1 MDEKT
6 IAMQALSKLFDS
18 FPAYIDSSEI
28 PEIDLYMDQVTTFMD
43 THLSG
48 TKRNPEDKTL
58 TKTMINNYVKDHLIP
73 APEKKKYSKDHVLL
87 LLMIYYSKNILSISD
102 ISAILKPIT
111 ESLFHTEGNYTL
123 EDFYDSLHK
132 QSISQM
138 DVIKEELYA
147 QFKKAKDWSETV
159 ALSDSSIDQDFLAKY
174 TYFFLLGMD
183 ISLKKLLLERMI
195 DEIAQQT
202 ETKEKKRRKKNQKR
216 KRSQK
221 KKRNRRKRV
230 RRGKVKASS
239 YFSSSRSNTRS

>member
-73 APEKKKYSKDHVLL
+73 APEKKKYSKDHMLL

-123 EDFYDSLHK
+123 EDFYNSLHK

-147 QFKKAKDWSETV
+147 QFQKAKDWSETV
-159 ALSDSSIDQDFLAKY
+159 ALSDSSIDRDFLAKY
-174 TYFFLLGMD
+174 AYFFLLGMD

-202 ETKEKKRRKKNQKR
+202 ETKEKEKKEPKEKKESKEKKEQKE
-216 KRSQK
+216 KN
-221 KKRNRRKRV
+221 KKRE
-230 RRGKVKASS
+230 S
-239 YFSSSRSNTRS
+239 

>member
-1 MDEKT
+1 MNEKT
-6 IAMQALSKLFDS
+6 IVMQALSKLFDS
-18 FPAYIDSSEI
+18 FPAYIDSGEI

-73 APEKKKYSKDHVLL
+73 APEKKKYSKDHMLL

-123 EDFYDSLHK
+123 EDFYNSLHK

-138 DVIKEELYA
+138 DGIKEELYA

-159 ALSDSSIDQDFLAKY
+159 ALSDSSIDRDFLAKY
-174 TYFFLLGMD
+174 AYFFLLGMD

-202 ETKEKKRRKKNQKR
+202 ETKEKEKKEPKEKKESKEKKEQKE
-216 KRSQK
+216 KN
-221 KKRNRRKRV
+221 KKRE
-230 RRGKVKASS
+230 S
-239 YFSSSRSNTRS
+239 

>member
-6 IAMQALSKLFDS
+6 TILQALTELFDS

-28 PEIDLYMDQVTTFMD
+28 PGIDLYMDQVTTFMD

-102 ISAILKPIT
+102 ISIILKPIT
-111 ESLFHTEGNYTL
+111 ESLFHAEGDYAL

-132 QSISQM
+132 QSLARMETLKDELCSQF
-138 DVIKEELYA
+138 
-147 QFKKAKDWSETV
+147 QSAKDWAET
-159 ALSDSSIDQDFLAKY
+159 LTPSDTAIDRDFLAKY
-174 TYFFLLGMD
+174 AYMSLLGMD
-183 ISLKKLLLERMI
+183 ISFKKLMLERMI
-195 DEIAQQT
+195 DEIAQQSEPKEKEKK
-202 ETKEKKRRKKNQKR
+202 ETKEKKESKEK
-216 KRSQK
+216 SK
-221 KKRNRRKRV
+221 KKE
-230 RRGKVKASS
+230 SQ
-239 YFSSSRSNTRS
+239 